1 MSVES
6 VTTVESRPGIQT
18 ARDFQIKP
26 CPNVQTEM
34 EAALALGVRA
44 VKKQAKVRAARLKEV
59 QTRLAAGTYQ
69 QDSQAIAQKMLE
81 ME

>member
-6 VTTVESRPGIQT
+6 VTTVESRPGVQT

-59 QTRLAAGTYQ
+59 QARLAARTYQ
-69 QDSQAIAQKMLE
+69 QDSHSIAQKMLE
-81 ME
+81 LD